1 MFCLAIFVVN
11 SFDLLIL
18 FYNIWLFNIINEKNP
33 VKGWLYL
40 PLKLFTTKFWFSE
53 SEDFWLVKKEL

>member
-11 SFDLLIL
+11 NFDLLIL
-18 FYNIWLFNIINEKNP
+18 FTIFGYSILLMKNNP

-53 SEDFWLVKKEL
+53 SEDFWLVKKES